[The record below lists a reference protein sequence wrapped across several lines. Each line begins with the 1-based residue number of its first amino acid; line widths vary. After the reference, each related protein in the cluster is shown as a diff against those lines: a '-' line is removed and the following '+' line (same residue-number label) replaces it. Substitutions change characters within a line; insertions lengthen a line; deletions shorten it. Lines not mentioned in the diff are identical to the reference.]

1 MLLSR
6 KVYLSLPL
14 RSVRLLQSPAEQV
27 RRPLQVGARGIVST
41 AQPAGRGR
49 LLWLRRGFP
58 SVEDAPVPLLRY
70 LHWSTSHGHGPE
82 PVKSS
87 PRGAQERVLSPPR
100 GAVLSLAAAS
110 ASRHRAREATG
121 GLRGSCAAQHR
132 SPPHTCA
139 VAGRA
144 VANAVSPARQRT
156 GRDALPGW
164 GAPSRFSAEAAE
176 TLC

>member
-1 MLLSR
+1 MASARVPFGGRCASAFAAVPALEQFSR
-6 KVYLSLPL
+6 P
-14 RSVRLLQSPAEQV
+14 RS
-27 RRPLQVGARGIVST
+27 GACEVLAPWG
-41 AQPAGRGR
+41 AGAG
-49 LLWLRRGFP
+49 
-58 SVEDAPVPLLRY
+58 S
-70 LHWSTSHGHGPE
+70 
-82 PVKSS
+82 
-87 PRGAQERVLSPPR
+87 QPPR

-144 VANAVSPARQRT
+144 VANAVSPVRQRT
-156 GRDALPGW
+156 GRDALQAG
-164 GAPSRFSAEAAE
+164 GTPSRFSAEAAE